1 MAIAAEDFD
10 YYRDLLYK
18 ESGLAINSEKAY
30 LLESRLTPVV
40 KKMGLNDLTDLTGKL
55 RAGDTLARHNVVEAM
70 TINETFFFRD
80 THPFDSL
87 RDVILPTVMK
97 HKPAGSTIR
106 IWCAA
111 CSSGQEPYSI
121 GIMLKENA
129 AKFAGYQFEITAT
142 DLSEGILDVAKKGK
156 YTQFE
161 VQRGMPIT
169 LLVKYF
175 TQDGADWYLKDDI
188 KSMVKFEKFNLLD
201 SMAKFGTIDVIFCR
215 NVLIYFDPETKRKI
229 LDELHGRCA
238 KHGFLLL
245 GGAETVV
252 AVTDKFKA
260 MPNERGLY
268 IPIDG
273 VHEQ

>member
-1 MAIAAEDFD
+1 MAITATDFE
-10 YYRDLLYK
+10 YYKDFLYR

-30 LLESRLTPVV
+30 LLESRLNPVV
-40 KKMGLNDLTDLTGKL
+40 KKLGANDIAELTVKL
-55 RAGDTLARHNVVEAM
+55 KAGDAAVRHHVIEAM

-80 THPFDSL
+80 THPFDRF
-87 RDVILPTVMK
+87 RDVIVPNIIK

-111 CSSGQEPYSI
+111 CSSGQEPYSLA
-121 GIMLKENA
+121 IMIKENA
-129 AKFAGYQFEITAT
+129 AKFAGYKFEIVAT
-142 DLSEGILDVAKKGK
+142 DLSEDILAVAKNAK

-175 TQDGADWYLKDDI
+175 RQEGSDWFLKDEI

-201 SMAKFGTIDVIFCR
+201 SMAKFGTIDIIFCR
-215 NVLIYFDPETKRKI
+215 NVLIYFDPVTKGKV
-229 LDELHGRCA
+229 LAELSSRIA

-252 AVTDKFKA
+252 GVTDKFKPMA
-260 MPNERGLY
+260 GERGLY
-268 IPIDG
+268 IPTDS
-273 VHEQ
+273 VYS

>member
-1 MAIAAEDFD
+1 MVIATADFD
-10 YYRDLLYK
+10 FYRDFLYR
-18 ESGLAINSEKAY
+18 ESGLAINSDKAY

-40 KKMGLNDLTDLTGKL
+40 KKMGLDDLSALTAKL
-55 RAGDTLARHNVVEAM
+55 RSGNGEARHNIIEAM

-80 THPFDSL
+80 THPFDRL
-87 RDVILPTVMK
+87 RDVALPSIIK

-121 GIMLKENA
+121 SIMLKEHA
-129 AKFAGYQFEITAT
+129 AKFSGYRFEIIAT
-142 DLSEGILDVAKKGK
+142 DLSEDILNTAKTGK

-175 TQDGADWYLKDDI
+175 TQEGSDWFIKDEI
-188 KSMVKFEKFNLLD
+188 KSTVRFEKFNLLD
-201 SMAKFGTIDVIFCR
+201 SMAKFGTLDVIFCR
-215 NVLIYFDPETKRKI
+215 NVLIYFDPETKRKV
-229 LDELHGRCA
+229 LDELHSRCA

-260 MPNERGLY
+260 LTNERGLY
-268 IPIDG
+268 VPVDG
-273 VHEQ
+273 VHEG